1 VCWDGPN
8 EKITSGTKIY
18 LGYMAR
24 VPMEKK
30 NLSHKKKPSQEK
42 INMREEK
49 TKTEVY
55 RNIPTD

>member
-18 LGYMAR
+18 LGYMAS

-30 NLSHKKKPSQEK
+30 PFSQKKKPSQEK
-42 INMREEK
+42 NMREEK
-49 TKTEVY
+49 TRTEVY

>member
-18 LGYMAR
+18 LGYMAS

-30 NLSHKKKPSQEK
+30 LSQKMLLGKK
-42 INMREEK
+42 NMREEE